1 MKKNPWMMFFLLCF
15 IFGTLFLFM
24 MGSSMIS
31 LFGRT
36 ETKVSSKNSILHI
49 ELQGIILDGRKFIKQ
64 LVKYRKND
72 HIKAIVIE
80 VNSPGGVVGPSQEIY
95 QEIKRTREV
104 YKKPVVVVS
113 TSLNA
118 SGALY
123 ASVAA
128 DKIMVAPGTLIG
140 SIGVIMEF
148 TNLEKLYEWAKVSRF
163 SISTGKFKDS
173 GAEYRPMRDDEKEY
187 FQGLV
192 NDVLVQFKSAVAE
205 GRGLKPEVVDEIADG
220 RVMNGSQAIKL
231 GLADQEGTLEDGF
244 RLAADMAKLG
254 ENFDIFEP
262 PKTRPGLLDIIN
274 GDEEDDAYSK
284 IKPEKL
290 ISQVLRLELANKPLF
305 LMPGS
310 Y

>member
-24 MGSSMIS
+24 LGSSAIS
-31 LFGRT
+31 LFGRS
-36 ETKVSSKNSILHI
+36 ETKVASKNSILHI
-49 ELQGIILDGRKFIKQ
+49 ELEGIILDGRKFIKQ
-64 LVKYRKND
+64 LVKYRKDN

-113 TSLNA
+113 TALNA
-118 SGALY
+118 SGAFY
-123 ASVAA
+123 ASMAA

-148 TNLEKLYEWAKVSRF
+148 TNLEKLYEWAKVSRY
-163 SISTGKFKDS
+163 SLTTGKFKDS
-173 GAEYRPMRDDEKEY
+173 GAEYRPMREDEKEY
-187 FQGLV
+187 FQSLI
-192 NDVLVQFKSAVAE
+192 NDVLEQFKKAVVD
-205 GRGLKPEVVDEIADG
+205 GRNLKPEDVTAIADG
-220 RVMNGSQAIKL
+220 RVMNGAQAIKL

-244 RLAADMAKLG
+244 KLAADLAKLG
-254 ENFDIFEP
+254 DNYEIFEP
-262 PKTRPGLLDIIN
+262 PKNRPGLLEILN
-274 GDEEDDAYSK
+274 GDEEEAHSK
-284 IKPEKL
+284 VNPGKVL
-290 ISQVLRLELANKPLF
+290 SQVLRLELANKPLF